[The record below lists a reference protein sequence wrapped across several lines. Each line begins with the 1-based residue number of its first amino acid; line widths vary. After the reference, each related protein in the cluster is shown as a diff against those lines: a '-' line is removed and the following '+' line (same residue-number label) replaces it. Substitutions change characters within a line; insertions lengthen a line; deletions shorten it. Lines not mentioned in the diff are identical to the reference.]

1 MNVLAEA
8 SCDVIAIEA
17 AAAKANAAAEAAAAK
32 ANAAAE
38 AAAAKAKPAKPA
50 AKAKPAKP
58 AAKAKPAKPAAKA
71 RDKGK
76 AIQKIVPEVS
86 SEMFCNLLMKDWYLH
101 VI

>member
-17 AAAKANAAAEAAAAK
+17 AAAKANAAAEAA
-32 ANAAAE
+32 
-38 AAAAKAKPAKPA
+38 A

-86 SEMFCNLLMKDWYLH
+86 SEMFCNLLMKD
-101 VI
+101 